1 MANQEILNFTNKML
15 QPNIL
20 PRVEEYVERRT
31 TSGPLIVELD
41 PTTACNFQCPEC
53 ISADLL
59 NKGGVEDERLMNLID
74 EFHEAGVKGIIF
86 IGGGEPLAH
95 KLMPE
100 PIVKAYN
107 LGISVGLTTNG
118 SLINRYLEEIA
129 ECVQWTRVSVDA
141 GTQETFSKFR
151 PSHIPNS
158 FSKITSNI
166 EALAKI
172 KRGIL
177 GYSFLL
183 IERHEPDGQIATN
196 IHELFSAAKLAK
208 NLGCDYFEYKPAV
221 DMHHHLIPLSNNM
234 RQEIE
239 KQLPLLQALKTDKFE
254 VISPKSIEHLLTN
267 KSPDQPKNYQTC
279 PSLELRT
286 VVTPKGIYPCPYKRG
301 YENQK
306 IGEIDTNFNDYW
318 KSEKRQKRAKSIN
331 PSVSCP
337 FYCIRHE
344 SNLLLHLL
352 ANGHEQGI
360 DLLPYMIQTPSSED
374 VFI

>member
-15 QPNIL
+15 QPNLL
-20 PRVEEYVERRT
+20 PRIEEYAEKRT
-31 TSGPLIVELD
+31 TSGPLIVEID
-41 PTTACNFQCPEC
+41 PSTACNFQCPEC

-59 NKGGVEDERLMNLID
+59 NKGEIKDERLVKLID

-95 KLMPE
+95 KLMPK
-100 PIVKAYN
+100 PIVKAHR
-107 LGISVGLTTNG
+107 LGISIGLTTNG

-129 ECVQWTRVSVDA
+129 EHVQWTRVSVDA
-141 GTQETFSKFR
+141 GTQETFSRFR

-183 IERHEPDGQIATN
+183 MERRGIGGEAATN
-196 IHELFSAAKLAK
+196 VQELFPAAKLAR
-208 NLGCDYFEYKPAV
+208 NLGCDYFEFKPAV
-221 DMHHHLIPLSNNM
+221 DTHHSLIPFSDSM
-234 RQEIE
+234 RGEIE
-239 KQLPLLQALKTDKFE
+239 RQIPMLQALNTDRFQ
-254 VISPKSIEHLLTN
+254 VVSPKSTDHLMTGG
-267 KSPDQPKNYQTC
+267 SPSQPKNYQTC

-286 VVTPKGIYPCPYKRG
+286 VVTMNGIYPCPYKRG

-306 IGEIDTNFNDYW
+306 IGGIDGNFKDYW
-318 KSEKRQKRAKSIN
+318 MSRERQNRAKAIN
-331 PSVSCP
+331 PSKACP

-344 SNLLLHLL
+344 SNLILHLL
-352 ANGHEQGI
+352 ANGHEEGI
-360 DLLPYMIQTPSSED
+360 DLLPYMIQTPQTDD

>member
-1 MANQEILNFTNKML
+1 MANPEILNFTSKML
-15 QPNIL
+15 QPNVL
-20 PRVEEYVERRT
+20 PRIQEYVENQK

-41 PTTACNFQCPEC
+41 PTTNCNFQCPEC

-59 NKGGVEDERLMNLID
+59 NKGGIEDERLDQLID
-74 EFHEAGVKGIIF
+74 EFHDAGVKGIIF

-118 SLINRYLEEIA
+118 SLINRYLEEVA
-129 ECVQWTRVSVDA
+129 NCVQWTRVSVDA
-141 GTQETFSKFR
+141 GTPETFSTFR
-151 PSHIPNS
+151 PSHISNS
-158 FSKITSNI
+158 FSKVIANI
-166 EALAKI
+166 EALAKV

-183 IERHEPDGQIATN
+183 IERIQNDGQIATN
-196 IHELFSAAKLAK
+196 VNELFAAARLAK

-221 DMHHHLIPLSNNM
+221 DMHHNLIPLSNTM
-234 RQEIE
+234 KLEISRQA
-239 KQLPLLQALKTDKFE
+239 PLLEALNTDKFQ
-254 VISPKSIEHLLTN
+254 VVAPKSIGHLLDGST
-267 KSPDQPKNYQTC
+267 PDQPKDYTIC

-286 VVTPKGIYPCPYKRG
+286 VVTSKGIYPCPYKRG

-306 IGEIDTNFNDYW
+306 IGPIDVNFKDYW
-318 KSEKRQKRAKSIN
+318 NSSERKQRSSSIN

-344 SNLLLHLL
+344 SNLLLNLL
-352 ANGHEQGI
+352 ANGHHQGI
-360 DLLPYMIQTPSSED
+360 DLLPYMIQTPQSED